1 MWEMILNIVVG
12 ILCAF
17 FAGLAYYL
25 DLKKKITEQ
34 ANAEIS
40 NAEDTD
46 KKKEE
51 KMAYVVA
58 QLKAIVPKA
67 LRFIFTDKAIEKIVQ
82 KAFDKI
88 EEYAEKQKNKKK

>member
-1 MWEMILNIVVG
+1 MWEMILNIVFAV
-12 ILCAF
+12 LSVV
-17 FAGLAYYL
+17 FAGLAYYF

-58 QLKAIVPKA
+58 QLKSIVPKA
-67 LRFIFTDKAIEKIVQ
+67 VRFIFTDKAIEKIAQ

-88 EEYAEKQKNKKK
+88 EEYAKKQNKK

>member
-1 MWEMILNIVVG
+1 MWETILNIVLVVLSVG
-12 ILCAF
+12 LAC
-17 FAGLAYYL
+17 LAYYC

-34 ANAEIS
+34 VNAEIS

-51 KMAYVVA
+51 KMAFVVA
-58 QLKAIVPKA
+58 QLKKIVPKA
-67 LRFIFTDKAIEKIVQ
+67 LRFIFTDKAIEKIAQ

-88 EEYAEKQKNKKK
+88 EEYAKKQKK